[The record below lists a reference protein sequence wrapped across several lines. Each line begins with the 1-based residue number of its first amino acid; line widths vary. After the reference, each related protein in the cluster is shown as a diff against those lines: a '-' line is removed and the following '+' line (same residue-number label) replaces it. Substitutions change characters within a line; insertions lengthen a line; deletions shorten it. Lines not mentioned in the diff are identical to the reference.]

1 MSHMYLYV
9 SLSMFSWQY
18 DTSVE
23 LPRPPVYLEGGYT
36 QWYLHYSPVCVGVW
50 KWEGRGGRGEEGRGG
65 EGGKGESLTNGSEGS
80 FDYPSFP
87 EIRYCN

>member
-1 MSHMYLYV
+1 MCAHACVLV
-9 SLSMFSWQY
+9 FWQY

-50 KWEGRGGRGEEGRGG
+50 RWEGGGKGEEGRRE
-65 EGGKGESLTNGSEGS
+65 EGGKEEDRLTNGDGSS
-80 FDYPSFP
+80 FDYPTFP
-87 EIRYCN
+87 EIR